1 MSELRA
7 KNKQRAAEIVVML
20 VLFVLLL
27 LATSAMFWWR
37 DTHPTLERLEG
48 RQIAQEQQLARQSL
62 EAELCA
68 ELVQVRQEPAA
79 LAALSAA
86 QWDRLV
92 NCELRLQAN
101 TGPSTTERGR

>member
-7 KNKQRAAEIVVML
+7 KNKQRAAEYVVMF

-27 LATSAMFWWR
+27 LATSALFWWQ

-48 RQIAQEQQLARQSL
+48 RQIAQEQQLARESL

-68 ELVQVRQEPAA
+68 ELVQVRQEPVA
-79 LAALSAA
+79 LAGLSAA
-86 QWDRLV
+86 EWDRLV
-92 NCELRLQAN
+92 DCELRLRAV
-101 TGPSTTERGR
+101 P